1 MKKIRSISLRLS
13 LNILLVVS
21 LLLIAML
28 SVAAISS
35 YYMIA
40 EEAEKAA
47 VSKLHE
53 VIKDIEA
60 PLHEVEI
67 ATRDAAQIAEATMQY
82 PGMLD
87 KIAAGLAERN
97 KSIAACRVQHTDCS
111 TPTWSNPH
119 LDPKLGKVVSY
130 CYPLSSGALFV
141 DVQTDWIEQILKST
155 RPYADSY
162 ASIFCPD
169 GQVMGFDDDPEAL
182 EQVRSKMIEDT
193 TATKKAYGEMM
204 RGGDSLIK
212 LNRGSRNAKF
222 IVYAPI
228 CTGWSASM
236 LCSYDHII
244 ETPTKIYS
252 AMFVIGLVGLLV
264 MFLMCYYIV
273 RRLTRPI
280 TELAGAAREMSHGDL
295 SVPLPVVKSRDE
307 MLLLRDSFA
316 YMQQSLT
323 EYIEELKTTTAAN
336 NRMEGELNVA
346 RDIQMGMLRRDFPP
360 YLHAILE
367 PAKEVGGDLY
377 DFIEHEDGVLYF
389 AIGDVSGKGAPAAL
403 MMSITRAALR
413 FVAGLGLSIEQ
424 VVSRV
429 NNSIVDSNSGE
440 MFVTLFVGRLDLK
453 TGRLEY
459 CNGGHN
465 PIIVVRPDSRAHYVK
480 AKPNLALGV
489 MENFPY
495 QGESVQLEPGSRL
508 LLYTDGVTEAER
520 DDKSQYGEG
529 RLLAWASGRG
539 PHGTEQEEAEAL
551 YQSVKDFAAGNP
563 QNDDI
568 TIMSIKING

>member
-1 MKKIRSISLRLS
+1 MKKIRSISLRMS
-13 LNILLVVS
+13 LNILLFVS

-28 SVAAISS
+28 SVSAISS

-40 EEAEKAA
+40 GEAEKAA
-47 VSKLHE
+47 VSRLHE

-87 KIAAGLAERN
+87 RIAAGLADRN
-97 KSIAACRVQHTDCS
+97 DGIAACRVEPTDCTS
-111 TPTWSNPH
+111 PTWSDPH
-119 LDPKLGKVVSY
+119 EVEGTGRVVSY
-130 CYPLSSGALFV
+130 CYPLSRGALCV
-141 DVQTDWIEQILKST
+141 DVPIGWIEELLAKA
-155 RPYADSY
+155 RPYDDAY
-162 ASIFCPD
+162 ATILCRD
-169 GQVMGFDDDPEAL
+169 GQVMGFGDDPEAM
-182 EQVRSKMIEDT
+182 EQVRQRVMEDT
-193 TATKKAYGEMM
+193 TAAKRAYGEMM

-212 LNRGSRNAKF
+212 LNSGSRNAKF

-264 MFLMCYYIV
+264 LFLVCYYIV

-280 TELAGAAREMSHGDL
+280 TELADAARDMSHGDL
-295 SVPLPVVKSRDE
+295 SVPLPVVKTHDE

-323 EYIEELKTTTAAN
+323 EYIEELKTTTAAA

-360 YLHAILE
+360 YLHAVLE

-377 DFIEHEDGVLYF
+377 DFIEREDGVLYF

-440 MFVTLFVGRLDLK
+440 MFVTLFVGRLDLT

-489 MENFPY
+489 MQDFPY
-495 QGESVQLEPGSRL
+495 EGESLQLEPGSRL

-520 DDKSQYGEG
+520 ADKRQYGEG

-539 PHGTEQEEAEAL
+539 PQGTEQEEAEAL

-568 TIMSIKING
+568 TIMSIKY